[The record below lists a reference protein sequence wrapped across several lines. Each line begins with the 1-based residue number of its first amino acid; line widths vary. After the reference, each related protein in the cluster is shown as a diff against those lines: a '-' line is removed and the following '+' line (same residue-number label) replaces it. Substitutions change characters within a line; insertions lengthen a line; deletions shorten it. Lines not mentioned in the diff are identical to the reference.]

1 MAVWSVVAAA
11 ARGGMAGHH
20 MHLVL
25 GAAAMVYM
33 AVAMATAPAG
43 SMAGMAG
50 MRGAP
55 PGVPVVT
62 ACLLAYFAGY
72 ALWAGATHA
81 ARGHRDTHGRGR
93 RPGAGAAG
101 GVLAA
106 PELAAAC
113 RVSLG
118 IGMFAMLLTM

>member
-1 MAVWSVVAAA
+1 
-11 ARGGMAGHH
+11 
-20 MHLVL
+20 MHLVV

-55 PGVPVVT
+55 PGVPAVT

-72 ALWAGATHA
+72 ALWAGA
-81 ARGHRDTHGRGR
+81 RML
-93 RPGAGAAG
+93 PGATAIRTAAVAG
-101 GVLAA
+101 GGTGTGVLAA

-118 IGMFAMLLTM
+118 IGMFAMLMMM